1 MRKNRFGKVSERI
14 GVVFLQRKHSNTMRY
29 FLTLSYKG
37 TNYNGWQIQRNAP
50 SVQGK
55 LEEALALLL
64 RRPTPVT
71 GAGRTDTGVHA
82 RYYVA
87 HFDTTEA
94 IRDRAGFCYHLN
106 AVLPYDIAVHELLP
120 VRADAHARFDATER
134 EYRYLIL
141 TAKDPFARETAW
153 LYHGALHI
161 DAMNEAA
168 AHLLAFDDFTTF
180 AKLNS
185 ANKTN
190 ICDVRHAV
198 WTQTGDRLEFTIRAN
213 RFLRNMVRAI
223 TGTLVEVGRG
233 KMTPEE
239 FRAIIAARD
248 LSLSGSSAPAQGLY
262 LSDVRY
268 PADLFLTDIET
279 DRA

>member
-1 MRKNRFGKVSERI
+1 
-14 GVVFLQRKHSNTMRY
+14 MRY

-185 ANKTN
+185 NNRTN
-190 ICDVRHAV
+190 ICRISQAEWSLSRQGVLCFR
-198 WTQTGDRLEFTIRAN
+198 IRAD
-213 RFLRNMVRAI
+213 RFLRNMVRAVV
-223 TGTLVEVGRG
+223 GTLVDVGRG
-233 KMTPEE
+233 RYDVGE
-239 FRAIIAARD
+239 FRSIVGSRD
-248 LSLSGSSAPAQGLY
+248 LSRASGGAPAEGLY
-262 LSDVRY
+262 LWDVSY
-268 PADLFLTDIET
+268 PAALFRRSEDAARLPLL
-279 DRA
+279 